1 MAASSAMTWFWSD
14 WLGDQAVRRLTPA
27 ERGVWID
34 LIGLAAV
41 AQPIGYVCD
50 DRGTPLTDSEIARV
64 TNAGSA
70 EEVAK
75 LIAGILEKGAAS
87 RDRTG
92 RIYNRR
98 MVRDAELRRKRSEAG
113 KLGGEAT
120 ALKYFPDVLR
130 QKILPQHVPRHRRT
144 RPSNPK
150 NADSSSVAARETQAV
165 ENVEKPQEAAE
176 GGVGLSHLTQTSYF
190 KGRRA

>member
-70 EEVAK
+70 EEVGK

-98 MVRDAELRRKRSEAG
+98 MVRNVELKRKRAEAG
-113 KLGGEAT
+113 KLGGDAT
-120 ALKYFPDVLR
+120 ALKYFPNAVK
-130 QKILPQHVPRHRRT
+130 QKNLPQHVPKHVRM
-144 RPSNPK
+144 RPSIPK
-150 NADSSSVAARETQAV
+150 DRTSVPGTARARDASPRATDG
-165 ENVEKPQEAAE
+165 NT
-176 GGVGLSHLTQTSYF
+176 GDNGLGYLLKTGYL
-190 KGRRA
+190 KGSKHD